1 MEGLGDAGLGPIM
14 EQRPAYT
21 PVKGCTVNVKVS
33 LYTSVKRMLLPSL
46 ALKLQLY
53 CTLEQFPIVV
63 SGRHQLCSCKRGH
76 QDLLQTA
83 AVCATS
89 AESCQRLR
97 PRVNYNIQY
106 CSLE

>member
-1 MEGLGDAGLGPIM
+1 
-14 EQRPAYT
+14 
-21 PVKGCTVNVKVS
+21 
-33 LYTSVKRMLLPSL
+33 MLSPSL

-53 CTLEQFPIVV
+53 CTLEQCLVV
-63 SGRHQLCSCKRGH
+63 VPGRHQLCGSKRGH

-97 PRVNYNIQY
+97 RRVNCNIQY
-106 CSLE
+106 CSLELSSLPHR